1 MTAILYNNKSDNR
14 EVNKNITEIYTID
27 VTLYMD
33 TNLLKPVFR
42 VKTFNNNANY
52 IYVPNLGRYY
62 YIDNYILSNQCVYL
76 HCSVDVLMS
85 YKTELL
91 NTECL
96 ISRSETDYND
106 NIVDTLAPITEDTV
120 YTVKNF
126 GENIKST
133 EHYILGVI

>member
-1 MTAILYNNKSDNR
+1 MTNILYNNKSDNR
-14 EVNKNITEIYTID
+14 EINKNITEISTID

-33 TNLLKPVFR
+33 TDLLKPVFK
-42 VKTFNNNANY
+42 VKTFNKNANY

-62 YIDNYILSNQCVYL
+62 YIDDYTLSKQCVYL

-91 NTECL
+91 NMECL

-106 NIVDTLAPITEDTV
+106 NIVDTLAPITEDTT

-126 GENIKST
+126 GDIIKTT
-133 EHYILGVI
+133 EHYILGAI

>member
-14 EVNKNITEIYTID
+14 EINKNITEISTID

-33 TNLLKPVFR
+33 TNLLKPVFK

-52 IYVPNLGRYY
+52 IYVQNLRRYY
-62 YIDNYILSNQCVYL
+62 YIDNYTLSNQCVYL

>member
-62 YIDNYILSNQCVYL
+62 YIDNYILSNQ
-76 HCSVDVLMS
+76 
-85 YKTELL
+85 
-91 NTECL
+91 
-96 ISRSETDYND
+96 
-106 NIVDTLAPITEDTV
+106 
-120 YTVKNF
+120 
-126 GENIKST
+126 
-133 EHYILGVI
+133 

>member
-1 MTAILYNNKSDNR
+1 M
-14 EVNKNITEIYTID
+14 
-27 VTLYMD
+27 
-33 TNLLKPVFR
+33 
-42 VKTFNNNANY
+42 
-52 IYVPNLGRYY
+52 
-62 YIDNYILSNQCVYL
+62 